1 MTVKNGV
8 QSPASQ
14 KLDEAIDAVLEGDPI
29 VPENSYF
36 LNLDAP
42 DSHRER
48 TMRQAAEEGMS
59 VVLVSSDLS
68 IQIVS
73 PEEILDARAA

>member
-29 VPENSYF
+29 VPEKSYF
-36 LNLDAP
+36 LNLDMP
-42 DSHRER
+42 DSHREC
-48 TMRQAAEEGMS
+48 TMRQAAEEDMA

-68 IQIVS
+68 MQIVS
-73 PEEILDARAA
+73 PEEILGGDAA